1 LWAAGGEVDGGEST
15 PGFAAGFAGSAAGAA
30 DGDFAFA
37 FAFVFG
43 FGSGSGLDTCRPGAS
58 LASVGGCATAASRS
72 FVRSDVTP
80 GEDGDPPQPAAS
92 ATHAAAPMAAARA
105 TDGLR
110 LRCRP

>member
-58 LASVGGCATAASRS
+58 LASVGGATAGAGS
-72 FVRSDVTP
+72 FARSDVMP
-80 GEDGDPPQPAAS
+80 GEDGDPPQPAAT
-92 ATHAAAPMAAARA
+92 ATHAAAPRAAARA
-105 TDGLR
+105 TDGFR
-110 LRCRP
+110 LRSRP